1 MPLVFRKNQTGPLT
15 NEQVDGNF
23 QYLVD
28 QINLKYS
35 TSDFNAAQISLK
47 LRTPT
52 PGVVTTEQ
60 LQGTLSASTN
70 STTITGSQTNFTTSL
85 KVNDSVVI
93 SGTTVSVVQIN
104 SDTSIVVNNPISV
117 GANTPIYRIIPL
129 NESNAINA
137 WTLRSLYPSSTLP
150 SVANKESVVVRD
162 SNGDIAV
169 GTITGNLIGN
179 ASSATLASNAT
190 KLATARQIN
199 GVNFDGSAS
208 ITITDSSKLP
218 LAGGILSGKLNV
230 AVADAVNAS
239 INIPVSS
246 VTPGDIAKVNGDIWV
261 TTAGIFFHNNNTTNQ
276 LATTVSPTFTGVP
289 TAPTAV
295 ASTNTTQLATT
306 AFVNNAVTNLNNTI
320 TTSINL
326 KANIASP
333 AFTGVPT
340 APTAVANTN
349 TTQIA
354 TTAFVNSSVS
364 TSHADSTNYTNAA
377 VSQLSNTIN
386 VALNTKANIASPAF
400 TGVPTAPTPS
410 LGTNNTQIAT
420 TAFTKSEIESLKS
433 LINGDLSV
441 LRDLINATRPVPSGA
456 VFFIASSVVPY
467 GYLECNGQWVDK
479 NSYQDLW
486 AALGSPPLGTL
497 ANIGKFKLPDLR
509 GEFIRGWD
517 HGRGMDPG
525 RQLGS
530 WQIGSLHL
538 HNDESDSY
546 TGGVWNNMWTD
557 GIGYSHVNDAANP
570 YGNGHAN
577 ELGYDAMTFEWLGEY
592 ADTMTRGNM
601 SSNSAA
607 YAGSGQEWRD
617 GTINLNPN
625 ATYRSN
631 HWIFM
636 GRPRNVALMPIIK
649 W

>member
-117 GANTPIYRIIPL
+117 GANTPIYRIVPL

-150 SVANKESVVVRD
+150 SVVNKESVVVRD

-326 KANIASP
+326 
-333 AFTGVPT
+333 
-340 APTAVANTN
+340 
-349 TTQIA
+349 
-354 TTAFVNSSVS
+354 
-364 TSHADSTNYTNAA
+364 
-377 VSQLSNTIN
+377 
-386 VALNTKANIASPAF
+386 KANIASPAF